1 MLSQVDWETVWQATL
16 DTLQM
21 VGISTLFT
29 VLLGLPLGILLVVT
43 NRGHLWE
50 NIVFYK
56 VLSTLVNI
64 FRGVPFIVLIL
75 LLFPL
80 STLLIGTSLGP
91 TAATVPLTVAAAPFF
106 ARIIETAMLEVDR
119 GVLEAAHAMGA
130 NRLVIIRKV
139 LLAESLPAVVSGVT
153 VTCVSLIGYSAFA
166 GIVGGGGLGDVALRV
181 GFQSFNN
188 EMLFVCSL
196 ILVVIVQL
204 IQWIGDA
211 ICRKIDHR

>member
-29 VLLGLPLGILLVVT
+29 VLLGLPLGVLLVIT

-50 NIVFYK
+50 NIVLHK
-56 VLSTLVNI
+56 VLSTIVNI

-106 ARIIETAMLEVDR
+106 ARIVETAMLEVDR

-130 NRLVIIRKV
+130 NRLTIIRKV
-139 LLAESLPAVVSGVT
+139 LLAESLPAIVSGIT
-153 VTCVSLIGYSAFA
+153 VTSVSLIGYSAFA

-196 ILVVIVQL
+196 ILVAIVQ
-204 IQWIGDA
+204 IVQWIGDG
-211 ICRKIDHR
+211 ISRQIDHR

>member
-1 MLSQVDWETVWQATL
+1 MLNQVDWVTVWQATL

-29 VLLGLPLGILLVVT
+29 VLLGLPLGVLLVIT

-50 NIVFYK
+50 NQVIHKSLAFV
-56 VLSTLVNI
+56 VNV

-80 STLLIGTSLGP
+80 STFLIGTSLGP
-91 TAATVPLTVAAAPFF
+91 TAATIPLTVAAAPFF
-106 ARIIETAMLEVDR
+106 ARMVETSLLEVDR
-119 GVLEAAHAMGA
+119 GTLEVAHAMGA
-130 NRLVIIRKV
+130 NRFTIIRKV
-139 LLAESLPAVVSGVT
+139 LLAESLPAIISGIT

-188 EMLFVCSL
+188 EMLLVCSF
-196 ILVVIVQL
+196 ILVAIVQ
-204 IQWIGDA
+204 IVQWIGDA
-211 ICRKIDHR
+211 ISRKVDHR

>member
-1 MLSQVDWETVWQATL
+1 MLSQVDWETVRQATL
-16 DTLQM
+16 ETLQM

-50 NIVFYK
+50 NIALHT
-56 VLSTLVNI
+56 VLSTIVNI

-106 ARIIETAMLEVDR
+106 ARIVESAMLEVDR
-119 GVLEAAHAMGA
+119 GVLEAAYAMGA
-130 NRLVIIRKV
+130 NRLTIIRKV
-139 LLAESLPAVVSGVT
+139 LLAESLPAIVSGIT

-196 ILVVIVQL
+196 ILVAVVQV
-204 IQWIGDA
+204 IQWMGDV
-211 ICRKIDHR
+211 ISRQIDHR

>member
-1 MLSQVDWETVWQATL
+1 MLSQVDWETVRQATL
-16 DTLQM
+16 ETLQM

-29 VLLGLPLGILLVVT
+29 VLLGLLLGILLVVT

-50 NIVFYK
+50 NIALHT
-56 VLSTLVNI
+56 VLSTIVNI

-106 ARIIETAMLEVDR
+106 ARIVESAMLEVDR
-119 GVLEAAHAMGA
+119 GVLEAAYAMGA
-130 NRLVIIRKV
+130 NRLTIIRKV
-139 LLAESLPAVVSGVT
+139 LLAESLPAIVSGIT

-196 ILVVIVQL
+196 ILVAVVQV
-204 IQWIGDA
+204 IQWMGDV
-211 ICRKIDHR
+211 ISRQIDHR